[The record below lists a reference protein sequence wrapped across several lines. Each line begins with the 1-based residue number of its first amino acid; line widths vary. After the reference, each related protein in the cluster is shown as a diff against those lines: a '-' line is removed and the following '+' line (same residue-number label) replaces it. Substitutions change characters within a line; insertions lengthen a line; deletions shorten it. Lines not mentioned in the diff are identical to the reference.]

1 MLRYVRTAR
10 PPLTRSA
17 APVSIAV
24 IRALPTVAATGTAK
38 TVRAGSRSAP
48 YKGLPI
54 TFSRPSTRWAFA
66 PIPMTAMISA
76 SRLGDHDGLRH
87 RVDAERH
94 AEPVFRG
101 RLCTLEGQ
109 HASMVRGRLV
119 KWLTHEAS
127 LGLPRAPRNGCHST
141 QCNARI
147 AYPIAVHRQRH
158 RGRCECEGV
167 GFAVADLQIG
177 RGFAERRGRHARSND
192 HLVGCQYMIDMGA
205 VARPTMQLGNR
216 DAARTAEAQSIDGGI
231 HRDERHRPV
240 TGIGRDA

>member
-10 PPLTRSA
+10 TPLTRSA
-17 APVSIAV
+17 VAVSIAV

-66 PIPMTAMISA
+66 PIPMSAMISA

-94 AEPVFRG
+94 AESVFRG

-109 HASMVRGRLV
+109 HASMVRRRLV
-119 KWLTHEAS
+119 KWLTHETW
-127 LGLPRAPRNGCHST
+127 LGLPCAQRNGAT
-141 QCNARI
+141 
-147 AYPIAVHRQRH
+147 PP
-158 RGRCECEGV
+158 
-167 GFAVADLQIG
+167 
-177 RGFAERRGRHARSND
+177 RSN
-192 HLVGCQYMIDMGA
+192 
-205 VARPTMQLGNR
+205 
-216 DAARTAEAQSIDGGI
+216 
-231 HRDERHRPV
+231 
-240 TGIGRDA
+240 